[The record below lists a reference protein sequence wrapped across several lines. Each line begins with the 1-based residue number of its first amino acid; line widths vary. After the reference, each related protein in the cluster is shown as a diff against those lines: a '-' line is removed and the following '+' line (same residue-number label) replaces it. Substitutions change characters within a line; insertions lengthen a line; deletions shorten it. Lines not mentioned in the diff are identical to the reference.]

1 MVMTGTLRGLAL
13 LLLAVPAAGQ
23 TSLPQPVRTMV
34 ERAAQSGDKAKIDAV
49 VAVAKETN
57 PEAAAEIDRIVAEIA
72 AAKEAERVAALSTA
86 GFLDNWAGRVDFGG
100 SIATG
105 NSDTRNLALGLNLVK
120 DGLRWRHRLE
130 ASADVQKSNGMT
142 DQERILAAW
151 QSDWRL
157 NDALYVYG
165 RFGYERN
172 FDAGISR
179 RFIESAGL
187 GWRALRRDAMT
198 WDLEGGPAL
207 QQTRYFD
214 GTSDNSFA
222 FRGASRFG
230 WEFAPGTRLTND
242 TFLLVTSAS
251 SVNNTLAV
259 STTLW
264 KALSAG
270 VSFSV
275 LWEEEPAPGLRS
287 TSTVTRFTLGY
298 GF

>member
-1 MVMTGTLRGLAL
+1 MRYAIVTLAGLL
-13 LLLAVPAAGQ
+13 GAAGAAQ
-23 TSLPQPVRTMV
+23 AQLPAPVRAMV
-34 ERAAQSGDKAKIDAV
+34 ERAAESGDKAKIDAV

-57 PEAAAEIDRIVAEIA
+57 PEAAGEIDDIVAEIA
-72 AAKEAERVAALSTA
+72 ARREAERVAALRTA
-86 GFLDNWAGRVDFGG
+86 GILANWAGRVEFGG
-100 SIATG
+100 SVQTG
-105 NSDTRNLALGLNLVK
+105 NADTRNLALGLNLVR

-130 ASADVQKSNGMT
+130 ASADMQRSNGLT

-157 NDALYVYG
+157 SDPLYVYG

-172 FDAGISR
+172 FDAGIAR
-179 RFIESAGL
+179 RFVESAGL
-187 GWRALRRDAMT
+187 GWRAIRRPAVS

-207 QQTRYFD
+207 QQTRYVD
-214 GTSDNSFA
+214 GSSDASFA

-242 TFLLVTSAS
+242 SFLLVTGASAFT
-251 SVNNTLAV
+251 NTIAL

-270 VSFSV
+270 LSFTV
-275 LWEEEPAPGLRS
+275 QWEEEPAPGLQS